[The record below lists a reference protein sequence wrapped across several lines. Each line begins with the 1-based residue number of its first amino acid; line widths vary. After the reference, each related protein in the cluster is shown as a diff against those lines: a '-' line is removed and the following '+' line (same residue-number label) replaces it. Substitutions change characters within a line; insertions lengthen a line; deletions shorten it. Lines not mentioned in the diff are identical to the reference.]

1 MEPQPPS
8 RRLPLPIPVL
18 LGLAVLLVFLPWM
31 LVCLKAAHDARRA
44 IESYDPFALPD
55 FRIRVSKTMKYD
67 PLGVLGRG
75 ARAGFWQWTPEGIVL
90 AAAGRPYF
98 SETPEA
104 IACIVGAGRR
114 AVTEIER
121 YNDREGKRE
130 VRFHYRWVQI
140 TPPARALL
148 SSAPDPGREYEGR
161 ALLVKQ
167 NDQWRVQWMDTPHF
181 DKPMALLKDEAAEI
195 QR

>member
-1 MEPQPPS
+1 MQPQPPG
-8 RRLPLPIPVL
+8 RRFPLPIPVL
-18 LGLAVLLVFLPWM
+18 LGIVVVLVFLPWM
-31 LVCLKAAHDARRA
+31 LLTVKAEHDARQA
-44 IESYDPFALPD
+44 IESYDPFTLPE

-75 ARAGFWQWTPEGIVL
+75 AQAGFWQWTPAGMVL
-90 AAAGRPYF
+90 VAAGRPYF

-114 AVTEIER
+114 AVAKIER
-121 YNDREGKRE
+121 NQDREGKRE
-130 VRFHYRWVQI
+130 VRFLYRWVEI

-167 NDQWRVQWMDTPHF
+167 NGQWRVQWMDTPHF

>member
-1 MEPQPPS
+1 MHS
-8 RRLPLPIPVL
+8 TGRGFPLPIPVL
-18 LGLAVLLVFLPWM
+18 LGIAVLLVFLPWM
-31 LVCLKAAHDARRA
+31 LLTVTAEHDVSQA
-44 IESYDPFALPD
+44 IKSYDPFTLPE

-67 PLGVLGRG
+67 SLGVLGRG
-75 ARAGFWQWTPEGIVL
+75 ARAGFWQWTPAGIEL

-98 SETPEA
+98 SETPEG
-104 IACIVGAGRR
+104 IVCIVGAGRR
-114 AVTEIER
+114 AVTKIER
-121 YNDREGKRE
+121 YQDREGKRE
-130 VRFHYRWVQI
+130 VRFLYRWVEI

-148 SSAPDPGREYEGR
+148 SSAPDPDREYEGR

-167 NDQWRVQWMDTPHF
+167 NGQWRVQWMDTPHF